1 MLFKAF
7 SIGTSA
13 FFSSRATNENYIF
26 SCQNPYLLFFLSLLR
41 ITKHD
46 IPKGLVVVVV
56 ILVVVIVDMV
66 VIVVVDWTHVLGPE
80 MKLLK
85 SVSIVAPLFRMQ
97 SPLDQND
104 QT

>member
-1 MLFKAF
+1 M
-7 SIGTSA
+7 
-13 FFSSRATNENYIF
+13 
-26 SCQNPYLLFFLSLLR
+26 
-41 ITKHD
+41 
-46 IPKGLVVVVV
+46 

-66 VIVVVDWTHVLGPE
+66 VIVVVDGTHVLGPE